1 MEVIKTESYPQVTPN
16 YNSECTIQKTTPNF
30 IPRQGANFK
39 AKKKQNKT
47 KQNKDIEVNV
57 E

>member
-1 MEVIKTESYPQVTPN
+1 MEVIKTESYPQVTP
-16 YNSECTIQKTTPNF
+16 IITPNVLY
-30 IPRQGANFK
+30 
-39 AKKKQNKT
+39 KKQHPNSFPGRVQTSKQKKKT

>member
-1 MEVIKTESYPQVTPN
+1 MYYYT
-16 YNSECTIQKTTPNF
+16 KTTPNF

-39 AKKKQNKT
+39 AKKNKKT
-47 KQNKDIEVNV
+47 KIFEVNV

>member
-1 MEVIKTESYPQVTPN
+1 MEVIKTESYPQVTPF
-16 YNSECTIQKTTPNF
+16 ITPNVLY
-30 IPRQGANFK
+30 
-39 AKKKQNKT
+39 KKQHPTSFPGRVQTSKQKKT